1 MSLTFPINYIND
13 ILSSESE
20 RDKIMKMERGNG
32 ISFTIDLLVTQGK
45 KKFVM
50 QREHCTPIEC
60 RGEGGGHILCC
71 S

>member
-45 KKFVM
+45 KK
-50 QREHCTPIEC
+50 
-60 RGEGGGHILCC
+60 